1 MISRYLVINDDL
13 LCNVFTLQ
21 SVWIHYKENRYP
33 LTGITVFN
41 AQNCGIH
48 QSGITVLCFRNDGSE
63 SSGILNQCYS
73 SSEITLIIREE
84 LLFEKIS
91 VIIVNS
97 GILNNSSRIIFYFL
111 FRKSGILVLTSFTS
125 TLLPNHVSFH
135 SLSFLS
141 TDSCDISA

>member
-63 SSGILNQCYS
+63 SSGILKS
-73 SSEITLIIREE
+73 DTTLYDPDAARRCMASQDIC
-84 LLFEKIS
+84 
-91 VIIVNS
+91 S
-97 GILNNSSRIIFYFL
+97 GRFLYFL
-111 FRKSGILVLTSFTS
+111 KQ
-125 TLLPNHVSFH
+125 
-135 SLSFLS
+135 
-141 TDSCDISA
+141 

>member
-63 SSGILNQCYS
+63 SSGILNVPCRCS
-73 SSEITLIIREE
+73 SAAGLSLSKDFRQHIKGLSIRS
-84 LLFEKIS
+84 KI
-91 VIIVNS
+91 VVNS
-97 GILNNSSRIIFYFL
+97 ACNPLKMPVNQGRGGIIN
-111 FRKSGILVLTSFTS
+111 
-125 TLLPNHVSFH
+125 
-135 SLSFLS
+135 
-141 TDSCDISA
+141 

>member
-63 SSGILNQCYS
+63 SSGILKRKGKKPQPAGSKAPFRRHIAERKTGRPQRAACPVPS
-73 SSEITLIIREE
+73 VLCT
-84 LLFEKIS
+84 EKPDR
-91 VIIVNS
+91 
-97 GILNNSSRIIFYFL
+97 G
-111 FRKSGILVLTSFTS
+111 
-125 TLLPNHVSFH
+125 
-135 SLSFLS
+135 SLRQS
-141 TDSCDISA
+141 

>member
-33 LTGITVFN
+33 LTGITVFT

-63 SSGILNQCYS
+63 SSGILSEKEKTDYS
-73 SSEITLIIREE
+73 GQLAHALKRVQRMG
-84 LLFEKIS
+84 FA
-91 VIIVNS
+91 V
-97 GILNNSSRIIFYFL
+97 
-111 FRKSGILVLTSFTS
+111 
-125 TLLPNHVSFH
+125 
-135 SLSFLS
+135 
-141 TDSCDISA
+141 

>member
-63 SSGILNQCYS
+63 SLGILTEQVKGRDQYDIQVA
-73 SSEITLIIREE
+73 EAVKVR
-84 LLFEKIS
+84 
-91 VIIVNS
+91 
-97 GILNNSSRIIFYFL
+97 
-111 FRKSGILVLTSFTS
+111 
-125 TLLPNHVSFH
+125 LPCFQQFAV
-135 SLSFLS
+135 
-141 TDSCDISA
+141 